1 MYLFHIGPVNLC
13 FLFQTIME
21 QRTSRIKFA
30 MHARTRV
37 KLTLGKLTSDFFII
51 NNCQYLAL
59 NPIYEHTYTPQLKD
73 KLDHCF
79 TSWTVHTHLQTSWVF
94 TDIMSIYRHHH
105 AFTDII
111 THLQTSSRI
120 YRHHHAFTDIMS
132 IRTSHLRK
140 SWSMNC
146 RHRSMN
152 CRHRS
157 MNCRHRSMNCRHR
170 SFSCCIT
177 V

>member
-1 MYLFHIGPVNLC
+1 MIDAQINGIEGKKHVYLSHIGPFNLC

-73 KLDHCF
+73 KRFRQTIVLLLGPF
-79 TSWTVHTHLQTSWVF
+79 TRIYRHHEYLQTSPR
-94 TDIMSIYRHHH
+94 IYRHHH
-105 AFTDII
+105 ACTDII

-120 YRHHHAFTDIMS
+120 YRHHHAFTDITS

-140 SWSMNC
+140 S
-146 RHRSMN
+146 
-152 CRHRS
+152 
-157 MNCRHRSMNCRHR
+157 
-170 SFSCCIT
+170 
-177 V
+177 